1 MKDIK
6 EQRQSVALKLEE
18 GHRESMIQFNARK
31 GGPSKPLT
39 TIIVVVALS
48 SIATLQHQD
57 VKSPSARTVC
67 DDLVRSG
74 IRQQQQQYVIL
85 SESES
90 PSAPTQKSFAPVPV
104 AVDIPDGQCHILDGK
119 QRFIQPNKK
128 LQEKAKWTVVRIVQE
143 ASKVGGILGGKGRR
157 DEEEV

>member
-39 TIIVVVALS
+39 TIIAVVALS
-48 SIATLQHQD
+48 SITTLQQQD

-67 DDLVRSG
+67 DDLV
-74 IRQQQQQYVIL
+74 
-85 SESES
+85 
-90 PSAPTQKSFAPVPV
+90 
-104 AVDIPDGQCHILDGK
+104 
-119 QRFIQPNKK
+119 
-128 LQEKAKWTVVRIVQE
+128 
-143 ASKVGGILGGKGRR
+143 
-157 DEEEV
+157 